1 MNDFDIEITD
11 HSGKLTDEQNSLI
24 RQVIETAMIKENV
37 AAGSEVSVSIVD
49 DEEIQN
55 LNRDYRGKDE
65 PTDVLSFALNEGVE
79 DPGFTED
86 APNIMGDV
94 IISLE
99 RAAAQA
105 EEYGHSLDRE
115 LSFLAVHGFLHLNG
129 YIHDSEEQEK
139 EMFTLQEE
147 ILKAHG
153 IEK

>member
-11 HSGKLTDEQNSLI
+11 HTGQLTKEQSSLI
-24 RQVIETAMIKENV
+24 RQVIATAMTKEKV
-37 AAGSEVSVSIVD
+37 APGSEVSLSIVD

-55 LNRDYRGKDE
+55 LNRDYRGKDQ
-65 PTDVLSFALNEGVE
+65 PTDVLSFALNEGSE
-79 DPGFTED
+79 DPGLMENV
-86 APNIMGDV
+86 PNIMGDV
-94 IISLE
+94 VISME

-129 YIHDSEEQEK
+129 YIHESEEEEK

>member
-11 HSGKLTDEQNSLI
+11 HSGKLSDDQSSLI
-24 RQVIETAMIKENV
+24 RQVIATAMTKENV

-49 DEEIQN
+49 DEEIKN
-55 LNRDYRGKDE
+55 LNRDYRGKDQ
-65 PTDVLSFALNEGVE
+65 PTDVLSFALNEGAE
-79 DPGFTED
+79 DSGLMED

-94 IISLE
+94 IISME
-99 RAAAQA
+99 RAEAQA
-105 EEYGHSLDRE
+105 EEYGHSLERE

-129 YIHDSEEQEK
+129 YIHESEEEEK

>member
-11 HSGKLTDEQNSLI
+11 HSGKLSDDQSSLI
-24 RQVIETAMIKENV
+24 RQVIATAMTKENV

-49 DEEIQN
+49 DEEIKN
-55 LNRDYRGKDE
+55 LNRDYRGKDQ
-65 PTDVLSFALNEGVE
+65 PTDVLSFALNEGAE
-79 DPGFTED
+79 DTGLMED

-94 IISLE
+94 IISME
-99 RAAAQA
+99 RAEAQA
-105 EEYGHSLDRE
+105 EEYGHSLERE

-129 YIHDSEEQEK
+129 YIHESEEEEK